1 MNRDYKF
8 PQEVTYWRKSG
19 SPDMYGRDTYIVGK
33 VKCRWEETSR
43 QYLNEFGEHTRSNA
57 YVYTIGDDLVVGDV
71 VMQGDYTTNTTPI
84 SGSYPVRRRRAI
96 TNLRG
101 TKTEYRYIL

>member
-8 PQEVTYWRKSG
+8 PQWVTYWRKSG
-19 SPDMYGRDTYIVGK
+19 EPDLYGKHTYVSGK

-43 QYLNEFGEHTRSNA
+43 QYINEFGEHTRSNA

-71 VMQGDYTTNTTPI
+71 VIEGDHTSSASPI

-96 TNLRG
+96 TNLTG